1 MMNAGVARRL
11 IRAPAEVFLVLLM
24 LVGCTVESSKSGE
37 AGKSASP
44 GNHLPIIRSVR
55 IVPIPVVLNQP
66 LSVQVDGFD
75 SDGDVITYRHQWKIN
90 NSPETFSALSSK
102 ILKRGDRIS
111 VTVIPY
117 DGSADGV
124 AFRAEA
130 VVVNTPPE
138 VTRLFFDPAVV
149 RVGDRVQT
157 HVEGSDA
164 DQDPIEYRFR
174 WWRNNSEVADGDV
187 TELDTTRFAKGD
199 MIVVEATPSDQ
210 TSKGKSKL
218 SAPMTIVNSPP
229 RITSVPPV
237 TIERGRYVYS
247 VTASDPDGDLLTY
260 ALEFS
265 PPGMKI
271 DKKTGRIEWP
281 LTGKLAGSHKI
292 RLTATDSE
300 EAQAFQEFDVTLSM
314 PAGSARKSFSK
325 LLRLNTR
332 LVSPFPAL
340 LE

>member
-1 MMNAGVARRL
+1 MDTSVARKL
-11 IRAPAEVFLVLLM
+11 IRAFSGVLFVSLM

-37 AGKSASP
+37 AGTSVSP
-44 GNHLPIIRSVR
+44 GNHVPIIRSAR
-55 IVPIPVVLNQP
+55 IVPSPVVLNQP
-66 LSVQVDGFD
+66 LSIQIDGFD
-75 SDGDVITYRHQWKIN
+75 SDGDLITYRHQWKVN
-90 NSPETFSALSSK
+90 NSPETFPALDSK
-102 ILKRGDRIS
+102 TLKRGDRIS
-111 VTVIPY
+111 AIVTPY
-117 DGSADGV
+117 DGTADGA

-130 VVVNTPPE
+130 VIVNTPPE

-149 RVGDRVQT
+149 RVGDRVLAQI
-157 HVEGSDA
+157 EGSDA

-187 TELDTTRFAKGD
+187 TELDTTGFAKGD
-199 MIVVEATPSDQ
+199 MISVEATPSDQ

-229 RITSVPPV
+229 RITSAPPAI
-237 TIERGRYVYS
+237 IERGRYVYS

-314 PAGSARKSFSK
+314 PAGPARKSFSK
-325 LLRLNTR
+325 TLRLNTR

>member
-1 MMNAGVARRL
+1 VINADMARKL
-11 IRAPAEVFLVLLM
+11 IRAFSEVLLALLM
-24 LVGCTVESSKSGE
+24 LMGCTVESSKSGE
-37 AGKSASP
+37 AGKSVSP
-44 GNHLPIIRSVR
+44 GNHVPVIRSAR
-55 IVPIPVVLNQP
+55 IVPSPVVLNQL

-75 SDGDVITYRHQWKIN
+75 SDGDLITYRHQWKIN
-90 NSPETFSALSSK
+90 NSPETFPVLGSK

-138 VTRLFFDPAVV
+138 VTRLFFNPAVV

-157 HVEGSDA
+157 QVEGSDA
-164 DQDPIEYRFR
+164 DQDPIDYRFR
-174 WWRNNSEVADGDV
+174 WWRNNSEVADGDMS
-187 TELDTTRFAKGD
+187 ELDTTGFAKGD

-218 SAPMTIVNSPP
+218 SAPMTIANSPP
-229 RITSVPPV
+229 RITSAPPSI
-237 TIERGRYVYS
+237 IERGRYVYS

-281 LTGKLAGSHKI
+281 LSGKLAGSHKI

-325 LLRLNTR
+325 TLRLNTR

>member
-1 MMNAGVARRL
+1 MDASVARKL
-11 IRAPAEVFLVLLM
+11 IRAFSVVLFVSLM

-37 AGKSASP
+37 AGTSVSP
-44 GNHLPIIRSVR
+44 GNHVPIIRSAR
-55 IVPIPVVLNQP
+55 IVPSPVVLNQP
-66 LSVQVDGFD
+66 LSIQIDGFD
-75 SDGDVITYRHQWKIN
+75 SDGDLITYRHQWKVN
-90 NSPETFSALSSK
+90 NSPETFPALDSK
-102 ILKRGDRIS
+102 TLKRGDRIS
-111 VTVIPY
+111 AIVTPY
-117 DGSADGV
+117 DGTADGA

-130 VVVNTPPE
+130 VIVNTPPE

-149 RVGDRVQT
+149 RVGDRVLAQI
-157 HVEGSDA
+157 EGSDA

-187 TELDTTRFAKGD
+187 TELDTTGFAKGD
-199 MIVVEATPSDQ
+199 MISVEATPSDQ

-229 RITSVPPV
+229 RITSAPPAI
-237 TIERGRYVYS
+237 IERGRYVYS

-325 LLRLNTR
+325 PFRLNTR
-332 LVSPFPAL
+332 LVSPSPAL